1 MKTGSIDQL
10 PELNTIPHEQQFADR
25 KRRIHSY
32 NIVLIPPE
40 PLSFKVGKEENRMGV
55 IKQAP
60 NVYHNHSLNL
70 CPG

>member
-1 MKTGSIDQL
+1 MKTVSVDQL
-10 PELNTIPHEQQFADR
+10 PELNTIPGGWQFADR
-25 KRRIHSY
+25 KRRVRSY

-40 PLSFKVGKEENRMGV
+40 PLSFKLGKEENGRGV

-60 NVYHNHSLNL
+60 NVDHNHSLNL